1 MHRPFRAFVFC
12 ITVGACHRSAP
23 PAETPAPA
31 PATATVPET
40 SAPSASAPAPN
51 APGNPLIRE
60 YRGAYT
66 RGWEA
71 SWFAPCDAPMDD
83 NLWWVT
89 LTDEAL
95 HQRDSLLKALK
106 APPTRALV
114 VRWRGSTSP
123 RMPSGQM
130 GRGTRY
136 LLVTEVLEV
145 RPLLSTG
152 ACPPTARAS

>member
-1 MHRPFRAFVFC
+1 
-12 ITVGACHRSAP
+12 
-23 PAETPAPA
+23 
-31 PATATVPET
+31 
-40 SAPSASAPAPN
+40 
-51 APGNPLIRE
+51 
-60 YRGAYT
+60 
-66 RGWEA
+66 
-71 SWFAPCDAPMDD
+71 MDD